1 MRLTATIG
9 GITVQLMAFSRVSQL
24 MAQAEQDCLF
34 TAASLLV
41 ARGEE
46 ILFRES
52 YGTLG
57 GPGTAR
63 VDDRTLFD
71 LASLTKILA
80 TTPAWM
86 KLTEEDAAILERP
99 LTRWF
104 PETPKDKAGI
114 TPRRLLGHCSGLPAW
129 CPYYLYSCPKN
140 RQRKEFTRDKILV
153 EPLQYD
159 PGEGTI
165 YSDLGFILLA
175 FIIEA
180 QTGEAWEAYATRM
193 IFEPLGLRE
202 DLMFLPRGEE
212 ARIALTRKGE
222 PPGLVN
228 DLNARA
234 LGGAAGHTGLFGTAS
249 AVAAVA
255 AQVLLSLKTDKGFF
269 DRGTTN
275 LFCTRVTAGAESTR
289 ALGFDTPAAE
299 GSSSGRLFSPR
310 SVGHTGFTGTSLW
323 IDLETD
329 LIVVLLTNR
338 VFLGE
343 SDFRIKSFRPIL
355 HDAVSEAVRT

>member
-1 MRLTATIG
+1 
-9 GITVQLMAFSRVSQL
+9 MAFSRVYQL
-24 MAQAEQDCLF
+24 MAEAEQDSLF

-46 ILFRES
+46 ILFRGS

-57 GPGTAR
+57 GSATAR
-63 VDDRTLFD
+63 VDERTLFD
-71 LASLTKILA
+71 LASLTKVLA

-86 KLTEEDAAILERP
+86 KLTEHDPDILDRP
-99 LTRWF
+99 LSRWF
-104 PETPKDKAGI
+104 PETPRNKAAI
-114 TPRRLLGHCSGLPAW
+114 TPRWLLAHCSGLPAW
-129 CPYYLYSCPKN
+129 RPYYLYSCPEN
-140 RQRKEFTRDKILV
+140 RQRKEFTRDKILE

-159 PGEGTI
+159 PGEDTI
-165 YSDLGFILLA
+165 YSDLGFMLLA
-175 FIIEA
+175 FIIQE
-180 QTGEAWEAYATRM
+180 QTGEAWEAYATRK
-193 IFEPLGLRE
+193 IFEPLGVHE

-212 ARIALTRKGE
+212 ARTALTRKGE

-234 LGGAAGHTGLFGTAS
+234 LGGAAGHAGAFGTAS

-255 AQVLLSLKTDKGFF
+255 SQILLSLKTDAGFF
-269 DRGTTN
+269 DRGITN

-289 ALGFDTPAAE
+289 ALGFDTPEAE
-299 GSSSGRLFSPR
+299 GSSSGRFFSSR

-329 LIVVLLTNR
+329 VIVVLLTNR
-338 VFLGE
+338 VFMGE

-355 HDAVSEAVRT
+355 HDAVREAFRTQFT

>member
-1 MRLTATIG
+1 MDFN
-9 GITVQLMAFSRVSQL
+9 TVHLLVAK
-24 MAQAEQDCLF
+24 AEQDCLF

-57 GPGTAR
+57 GPGTGR
-63 VDDRTLFD
+63 VDERTLFD

-86 KLTEEDAAILERP
+86 KLTEEDPDILDRP

-104 PETPKDKAGI
+104 PETPQDKTAI
-114 TPRRLLGHCSGLPAW
+114 TPRRLLAHCSGLPAW
-129 CPYYLYSCPKN
+129 RPYYLYSCPKN
-140 RQRKEFTRDKILV
+140 RQRREFTRDKILA
-153 EPLQYD
+153 EPLQYV

-165 YSDLGFILLA
+165 YSDLGFMLLA

-180 QTGEAWEAYATRM
+180 QTGESWEAYATRK
-193 IFEPLGLRE
+193 IFEPLGVQE
-202 DLMFLPRGEE
+202 DLMFLPLGEE
-212 ARIALTRKGE
+212 ARIALTRRGE

-234 LGGAAGHTGLFGTAS
+234 LGRAAGHAGVFGTAS
-249 AVAAVA
+249 AVAAMA
-255 AQVLLSLKTDKGFF
+255 SQTLLSLKTDKGFF

-275 LFCTRVTAGAESTR
+275 LFCTRVAAGAQSTR

-338 VFLGE
+338 VFMGE
-343 SDFRIKSFRPIL
+343 SDFRIKSFRPMV